1 MESIHKGPCYPKGG
15 VGKIKKGEGVKC
27 IREALG
33 VQTHKESAIEISLGA
48 ECLLYEGK

>member
-1 MESIHKGPCYPKGG
+1 M
-15 VGKIKKGEGVKC
+15 KKGEGVKC

-48 ECLLYEGK
+48 ECLLYMCGGP